1 MKAKR
6 AVIGRCPW
14 SIIVHE
20 LRHVKL
26 VFFALFNIRFFGKYN
41 NNLLV
46 PPPPQIHN
54 KLHSHCFQFLLGLR
68 IVPRETENN
77 GYAKSFFPGGGEI
90 IMVFSKVANGARFE
104 NVC

>member
-14 SIIVHE
+14 SIIG
-20 LRHVKL
+20 RHVKL
-26 VFFALFNIRFFGKYN
+26 VSFALFNIRFFAKYN
-41 NNLLV
+41 NN
-46 PPPPQIHN
+46 
-54 KLHSHCFQFLLGLR
+54 LLGLR

-77 GYAKSFFPGGGEI
+77 GYAKSFFLGGGGGGGEVAGGEI
-90 IMVFSKVANGARFE
+90 IMVFSKVANGTRFE